1 MEFPQAKTFPPA
13 IVKDR
18 NGFLCREI
26 ERNHPVLV
34 QQPTGALYDLLQ
46 RFLLSYMFH
55 PYPYFA
61 QIIVLL
67 GRKNGR
73 VTVVYGPTRAL
84 EENLS
89 KTTLLLNLFNWR
101 SFTDTK
107 DEETSWIEFFLFLE
121 SDDCLIFVIADVG
134 GLKKE
139 ISMFSHKEI

>member
-1 MEFPQAKTFPPA
+1 
-13 IVKDR
+13 
-18 NGFLCREI
+18 
-26 ERNHPVLV
+26 
-34 QQPTGALYDLLQ
+34 
-46 RFLLSYMFH
+46 MFH

-61 QIIVLL
+61 QIIPFNLKVLL

-84 EENLS
+84 EENFS
-89 KTTLLLNLFNWR
+89 KTTLLLHLLNSR

-121 SDDCLIFVIADVG
+121 SDDCPISVIADVG
-134 GLKKE
+134 GLKKK